1 MENRDLEN
9 RFYDRGASAVFL
21 KTRERFG
28 GLSNM
33 AGGYPIFVNSTSILT
48 SEALYQACRFPYSP
62 NIQRLIISERS
73 PMTAKMRSKP
83 YRSETRADWDRQRVP
98 IMRWCLRA
106 KLICNFD
113 SFSSVLLSTGDA
125 PIVEMKTKGADFW
138 GASLQD
144 NNYLVGPNV
153 LGRLLMEL
161 REEVRNNESSRFEH
175 IKPLPIKDFLL
186 FGEPIGVVKKQH
198 SKQTLFG

>member
-9 RFYDRGASAVFL
+9 RFYDRDTSVVFL

-33 AGGYPIFVNSTSILT
+33 AAGFPLFVNSTPILT

-62 NIQRLIISERS
+62 QIQRLIINERS

-83 YRSETRADWDRQRVP
+83 YRGETRADWTHQRVP
-98 IMRWCLRA
+98 IMRWCLRV
-106 KLICNFD
+106 KLVCNFE
-113 SFSSVLLSTGDA
+113 SFSSLLLNTGDA

-138 GASLQD
+138 GASLLE

-161 REEVRNNESSRFEH
+161 REEIRNGDVNKFAH
-175 IKPLPIKDFLL
+175 LNPLPIKDFLL
-186 FGEPIGVVKKQH
+186 FGEPIRAVERQH
-198 SKQTLFG
+198 NKQTLFG